1 VVRQLPADD
10 GREIDKE
17 PGGKVEL
24 ESWQMKELIM
34 KYHTTNSAISFIA
47 YMVILI
53 ALVWVN

>member
-1 VVRQLPADD
+1 VRQLPADD